1 MKTLL
6 QILYKPTVLAVMTAV
21 ALVAALVSDESGD
34 VMGWIGLAYVCG
46 VGLYYAFRRRRPA

>member
-6 QILYKPTVLAVMTAV
+6 QILYKPAVLAVATAV

-46 VGLYYAFRRRRPA
+46 VGLYYAFRRRRPT

>member
-1 MKTLL
+1 
-6 QILYKPTVLAVMTAV
+6 MTAV